1 MSKQCKEIRAINS
14 IILLCN
20 IVIRFILEKGNG
32 SKMEHLLLLLL
43 IPVFLVSSN
52 MSAKGFVIEKS
63 YVDTILDA
71 KKKCGS
77 STVSCF
83 SIGIKTGL
91 IDGSQHRANN
101 LGYSV
106 VRGCNGEQSPNY
118 CSGYI
123 IGYSKAYGHQPN
135 ATEFYN
141 IVNKLAFNKAREHE
155 APAPSNIS
163 CTASALFC
171 NTYLHA
177 YETAFQYNSHYRS
190 GYVAGGKPR

>member
-1 MSKQCKEIRAINS
+1 MSSNS

-32 SKMEHLLLLLL
+32 SKMEQLLLLLL
-43 IPVFLVSSN
+43 IPVVLVSSN

-71 KKKCGS
+71 KKKCDS

-123 IGYSKAYGHQPN
+123 IGYSRAYGHEPN
-135 ATEFYN
+135 AIEFYK
-141 IVNKLAFNKAREHE
+141 IVNKMAFDKARAQG
-155 APAPSNIS
+155 APTPGYIA
-163 CTASALFC
+163 CTTTALFC
-171 NTYLHA
+171 NTYIHA

-190 GYVAGGKPR
+190 GYVAGAKPH